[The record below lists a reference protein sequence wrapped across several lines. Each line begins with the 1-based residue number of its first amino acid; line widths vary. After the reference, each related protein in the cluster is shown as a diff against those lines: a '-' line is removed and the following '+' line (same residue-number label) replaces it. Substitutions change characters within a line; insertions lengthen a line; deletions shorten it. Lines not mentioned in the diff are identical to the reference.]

1 MSHLKGWNAGASSQ
15 RDTTVL
21 ALVADQA
28 ACRQAGCQTGTM
40 WTEHEIRVN
49 GVRLHYVEAGP
60 AAGPLVVLLH
70 GFPEYWRAWEHQIGP
85 LARAGFRVV
94 APDMRG
100 YNLSEKP
107 QDIEAYRVQTLQ
119 EDIAKLIRALGAGRA
134 HVVGHDWGG
143 IVAWQLAIR
152 QPEAVDRLV
161 ILNAPHP
168 GAARRGMKH
177 PEQLKRSWYVYLF
190 QLPVLPELLLER
202 FGRWALRGPGR
213 TRSRRRT
220 CGCTVQRGGS
230 PGGARHGQLLPGPA
244 ALRHAPRPEPSAG
257 QREGR
262 LTHPGHLGSARRGP
276 DPRDGRGTALGKG
289 HASGPSAP
297 GQSLGH
303 A

>member
-1 MSHLKGWNAGASSQ
+1 
-15 RDTTVL
+15 
-21 ALVADQA
+21 
-28 ACRQAGCQTGTM
+28 M

-202 FGRWALRGPGR
+202 FGRWALRGTRQDAFTPQDMRLYRTAWRQPGAAR
-213 TRSRRRT
+213 GMVNYYRALRR
-220 CGCTVQRGGS
+220 CGT
-230 PGGARHGQLLPGPA
+230 RHGLSRQPDNEKVDSPTLVIWGQRDA
-244 ALRHAPRPEPSAG
+244 ALIPEMAEAQPWVRDMRLVRLPRASHWVMRDEPVKVNNLLIDFLQA
-257 QREGR
+257 Q
-262 LTHPGHLGSARRGP
+262 T
-276 DPRDGRGTALGKG
+276 
-289 HASGPSAP
+289 
-297 GQSLGH
+297 
-303 A
+303 